1 MKIQIGNHTFTVT
14 LEKNTSV
21 EALLEMLPLKIDM
34 HDYGNMEKVGPIGAS
49 LPKNDKQMTT
59 EPGDLIL
66 YQGNALVL
74 YYAPNSWRFTKIGK
88 LDDVTQKEL
97 KKVLGSG
104 DVQITLFLE

>member
-1 MKIQIGNHTFTVT
+1 MQLLVSTTARLMPEKSRMKIQIGNHTFTVT

-66 YQGNALVL
+66 WCSIMHRIHGAL
-74 YYAPNSWRFTKIGK
+74 PKSENWMM
-88 LDDVTQKEL
+88 
-97 KKVLGSG
+97 
-104 DVQITLFLE
+104 